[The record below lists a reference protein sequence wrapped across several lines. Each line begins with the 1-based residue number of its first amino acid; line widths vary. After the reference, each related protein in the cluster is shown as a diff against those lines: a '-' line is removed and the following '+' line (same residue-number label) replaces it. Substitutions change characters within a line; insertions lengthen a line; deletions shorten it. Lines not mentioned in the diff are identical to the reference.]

1 MTFYYDDNRGT
12 DRFTLQDFEPSFGAK
27 LDATVSEAWL
37 ESYGPTAVDFVRKNR
52 DDGKPKLSAD
62 EVKTRIA
69 ESGLKPKITPKD
81 GEYSE
86 DQLSVVLER
95 QRELAKAKDVRE
107 RTPWDWGSPIRG
119 VAMFGAGIADP
130 INLATAFVPWTK
142 LLPVAA
148 SLRAAALSSSAAT
161 RFAGRAGFGAADAGI
176 STALLEPAYAY
187 ARRDLGDDY
196 DALDSL
202 ANIAFG
208 TAFGGGI
215 HSLGGAG
222 VDQFRRM
229 MGRAQPFDRFQGLS
243 VDQIVQVQALDNLSP
258 AEVQATIAGFSP
270 EMRRAAG
277 FPDVD
282 PNAVPPPAAGMV
294 TGLPARVRM
303 GEAFEPAQ
311 WTVVDADELTA
322 TVDKADNQFRDRNRA
337 AYQAEIQARANALDP
352 TQVLSTDNP
361 LMDVGTPTISADGKI
376 IGGNGR
382 TLFIQRAYEIGKG
395 AEYRAALEAKLADLG
410 IDPTAVQD
418 MKKPVL
424 VRRLTNNV
432 DVKKAAMLSNEGGST
447 AMSPLEQAKV
457 DAERIGTARLETDAD
472 GNLDTAGNRAA
483 IRKWV
488 NEQPEGQRNALMTE
502 DGMLS
507 ATGLQRLRNAVLF
520 KAYGDSPILARLIE
534 ATDPGSRNVAAALA
548 RTAGKVAE
556 AQDMIGRGELH
567 PLSIADDIRMAVE
580 QFDALRRQGTRVSEY
595 LAQIDAFGD
604 PLTPEARLLLDALSR
619 NISSSRRMGD
629 IISGY
634 YDRLGE
640 AGNPGQGDMFGGAA
654 PDKLSMLD
662 AAIRAAESTL
672 DTAAETIARVDP
684 ETREAAL
691 RASVAQSA
699 EGRVI
704 EVDAI
709 VKTDPAA
716 GTATANDVLDAAQTN
731 QKPEAI
737 RTADFESSAMVDER
751 NAAAPKWD
759 GVTDA
764 ENALNEADTILN
776 DTIKAGEDAY
786 KYSRGEA
793 PADPGTVDT
802 LTTALRTSFGSSTDS
817 LLEAGQVRVVN
828 EVADILGGPHP
839 ADVKGATLPDG
850 TVYMVA
856 RNITPDE
863 ARGMLLHEVGTHVG
877 MRTMLGDDLFND
889 VLNQLD
895 EAIARGDD
903 WAKAARASVPADTP
917 ANLVREEQLGYL
929 VQNSPE
935 LTLVKRIVAA
945 VRVWAYKNFEFARER
960 IKLTDADFR
969 SMAVSALHHAARG
982 GDQAGAMATAFS
994 RAQTATKAF
1003 KDWFGGSKV
1012 VDDNGEPR
1020 VGYHGTS
1027 ANVTTFRPGRYGLIF
1042 VSPDPAFA
1050 SRYAGAEWT
1059 VDVEGGS
1066 PNVMPVYV
1074 KADNPFNGKNPS
1086 HVAQVAKLLND
1097 PDAEARLSS
1106 GMWEL
1111 LEEDDIV
1118 NAIRR
1123 SGFDAMAVTE
1133 QGVENL
1139 AVFSPTQLKSAT
1151 GNRGTFDPGNP
1162 DIRYSRGPTLDPSN
1176 AADELKPFDEAVK
1189 RAKAMTAVLRA
1200 AADKLDN
1207 EAQAAAAM
1215 KAAMP
1220 DVTTAEI
1227 ADLLAQLRS
1236 SVKGLRGM
1244 ARSMGDALT
1253 AEDRAGILQS
1263 DAMRAADTLA
1273 NNLVMAAVIEKRN
1286 AALNLNARLKAA
1298 SFVNQFR
1305 AKGLDFEGFA
1315 ALLVGSERV
1324 RTGARISIDSEAKA
1338 FRGEWVGGM
1347 IADVEKLGLMRE
1359 FTSGAFDKDIYDA
1372 LWRMGQKNADMA
1384 GLSPEAVKM
1393 AEVINKYQTDARNT
1407 RNRFGAWIRDLQGY
1421 ITRQSHDM
1429 FKIREVADK
1438 DWIDF
1443 VLPRLDIQKM
1453 TRLGLISADDPVSSL
1468 RAIYDDFAAGVHMK
1482 AQAGEA
1488 DTVALGRG
1496 ANLAKR
1502 ESVSRSLY
1510 FKDGVAAYEYNTRFG
1525 SGRLAESVL
1534 QGLDGAARS
1543 AALLKNLGTNP
1554 EVALTRLLD
1563 DYENSLVGE
1572 PARRETF
1579 RGQRKQIM
1587 NMLSHVDGTA
1597 NIPGNVT
1604 AAKVGSF
1611 LRALQSMAKLGG
1623 AVISSV
1629 TDLAGYAAEMRYA
1642 QDKNLLSGVTEGIG
1656 KLIEGRPKGERAEV
1670 LASLGVFHESV
1681 LGSVAARF
1689 DSPDLVGGK
1698 MAAAMQMF
1706 FKFNGLAWWTESLR
1720 DGAALSQANYLAS
1733 NTGKAWDKVPDELKR
1748 MLQLYNIDAGKWD
1761 ILRMATMQEADGRAY
1776 MTPDAL
1782 RTVPRSALENYITQV
1797 GRTPNDATVA
1807 NLVDDLSQALR
1818 VMAIDRAHHAILE
1831 PGARTRA
1838 FMLRGTQPGTVPGEI
1853 LRYIGQFKSF
1863 SVAMIQMT
1871 LGREIYGRGYDT
1883 LGEYLRKGHG
1893 DMLGLASYI
1902 ALTGAMGYAAMS
1914 IKDLLKGKEPRP
1926 VDDPRTWAA
1935 ALIQG
1940 GGLGLYGDF
1949 LFGEYNRMGRTFTAS
1964 AVGPVAGVVDTAF
1977 DLFTRARRGDD
1988 LAGAA
1993 LNAALQNTPFMNL
2006 FYVRPVLDYLI
2017 IYRLQEAINPGYLR
2031 RMERRVERE
2040 NGQSFILPPSQFAR

>member
-12 DRFTLQDFEPSFGAK
+12 DRFTLQDFEPTFGAK

-69 ESGLKPKITPKD
+69 ESGLKPKVTPKD

-130 INLATAFVPWTK
+130 VNLATAFVPWTK

-176 STALLEPAYAY
+176 STILLEPAYAY

-424 VRRLTNNV
+424 VRRLTNKV

-629 IISGY
+629 VISGF

-654 PDKLSMLD
+654 PDKLSLLD
-662 AAIRAAESTL
+662 AAIRDAESTL
-672 DTAAETIARVDP
+672 DTAGETIARVDP

-793 PADPGTVDT
+793 PAEPNTVDT
-802 LTTALRTSFGSSTDS
+802 LTASLRTSFGASTDR

-828 EVADILGGPHP
+828 EVADIPGGPHP

-889 VLNQLD
+889 VLRQLD
-895 EAIARGDD
+895 EAIDRGDD
-903 WAKAARASVPADTP
+903 WAKAARAAVPLDTP
-917 ANLVREEQLGYL
+917 ANLVREEQLAYL

-982 GDQAGAMATAFS
+982 GDQAGAMAAAYS

-1012 VDDNGEPR
+1012 LDDNGEPL
-1020 VGYHGTS
+1020 VVYHGTNSDFTEFSKLFAGDNTS
-1027 ANVTTFRPGRYGLIF
+1027 AQARDGFFFTPDATEAGRYTG
-1042 VSPDPAFA
+1042 
-1050 SRYAGAEWT
+1050 T
-1059 VDVEGGS
+1059 GGGRI
-1066 PNVMPVYV
+1066 MPVYLSMR
-1074 KADNPFNGKNPS
+1074 KPLDLPYSEHGINNIIESDGDIAAYLKRSQSFLSRLQGKDGLIVRDIGGMKGQNLY
-1086 HVAQVAKLLND
+1086 VAFE
-1097 PDAEARLSS
+1097 P
-1106 GMWEL
+1106 
-1111 LEEDDIV
+1111 
-1118 NAIRR
+1118 
-1123 SGFDAMAVTE
+1123 E
-1133 QGVENL
+1133 QI
-1139 AVFSPTQLKSAT
+1139 KSAT
-1151 GNRGTFDPGNP
+1151 GNRGTFDPNNA
-1162 DIRYSRGPTLDPSN
+1162 DIRYSRGSTPDPST

-1244 ARSMGDALT
+1244 ARSMADAVT

-1273 NNLVMAAVIEKRN
+1273 NNLVLAAVIEKRN
-1286 AALNLNARLKAA
+1286 AALNINARLKAA

-1384 GLSPEAVKM
+1384 GLSPEAVKL
-1393 AEVINKYQTDARNT
+1393 AEVVNKYQTDARNT

-1656 KLIEGRPKGERAEV
+1656 KLVEGRPKGERAEV

-1720 DGAALSQANYLAS
+1720 DGAALSHANYLAS
-1733 NTGKAWDKVPDELKR
+1733 NTSKAWDKVPDELKR

-1782 RTVPRSALENYITQV
+1782 RTVPRAALENYITQV
-1797 GRTPNDATVA
+1797 GRVANDATVA
-1807 NLVDDLSQALR
+1807 NLVDDLGQALR

-1940 GGLGLYGDF
+1940 GGLGIYGDF

-1964 AVGPVAGVVDTAF
+1964 AVGPVAGLADTAF

-2017 IYRLQEAINPGYLR
+2017 LYRLQEAINPGYLR